1 MITTKQV
8 RENVFTHFL
17 SECNII
23 VNSAMGVSIN
33 DLPDA
38 EWRSY
43 HEDDMN
49 PLDAV
54 LTAMEDYWSD
64 EINGDDAYYS
74 ICNLMETAWATH
86 LAGSRAN
93 G

>member
-1 MITTKQV
+1 
-8 RENVFTHFL
+8 
-17 SECNII
+17 
-23 VNSAMGVSIN
+23 MGVSLN

-64 EINGDDAYYS
+64 EVNGDDAHYS
-74 ICNLMETAWATH
+74 VCNEMETAWATH

>member
-1 MITTKQV
+1 MKQV

-17 SECNII
+17 SECDII
-23 VNSAMGVSIN
+23 VNKVMCVSIN

-38 EWRSY
+38 QWRSY

-54 LTAMEDYWSD
+54 LTAMEDYWQD
-64 EINGDDAYYS
+64 EINGEEAFYAV
-74 ICNLMETAWATH
+74 CNEMEEAWKSH